1 MNYLLLTAIIPLAV
15 GLFFIYRRLSYSNF
29 DNYADLNVSVLLDQ
43 NNGDFNSHYGC
54 IIFQLPSYGEHVKE
68 VVITGVQSSN
78 KHIRVN
84 AFEKL
89 NFFLTPGK
97 STESAMRSI
106 GFSISNKALLNHK
119 GQQESVIVKGYIID
133 RKGEKKSYLKTS
145 YYTLQDFS
153 KENFV
158 NQFGKTKGLAV

>member
-15 GLFFIYRRLSYSNF
+15 GLFYIYRRIIYSNF
-29 DNYADLNVSVLLDQ
+29 DHYADLTVSVLLDQ
-43 NNGDFNSHYGC
+43 NIGDFTSHYGC

-68 VVITGVQSSN
+68 VVITGVHVSN

-97 STESAMRSI
+97 SSESAMRSI
-106 GFSISNKALLNHK
+106 GFSISNRGLVNLKDQK
-119 GQQESVIVKGYIID
+119 ESIVVKGYVID
-133 RKGEKKSYLKTS
+133 RKGEKKSFLKTS
-145 YYTLQDFS
+145 YYILQDFS
-153 KENFV
+153 REIIGEKYYKLK
-158 NQFGKTKGLAV
+158 QAGL

>member
-1 MNYLLLTAIIPLAV
+1 MNYLILTAIVIIAI
-15 GLFFIYRRLSYSNF
+15 GLFFLYKRLSYSNF
-29 DNYADLNVSVLLDQ
+29 DKYADLTVSVLLDQ

-54 IIFQLPSYGEHVKE
+54 IIFQLPNYGEHVKE

-78 KHIRVN
+78 KYIRVN

-106 GFSISNKALLNHK
+106 GFSISNRALSNHAGK
-119 GQQESVIVKGYIID
+119 QESLVVKGYVID
-133 RKGEKKSYLKTS
+133 RKGEKRNFIKTA
-145 YYTLQDFS
+145 YYTLQDLS

-158 NQFGKTKGLAV
+158 YQSEKKGGLAV